1 METEEEQQQR
11 STRRWQRLQ
20 RAASVEE
27 LVVPAGAN
35 AAAGGG
41 DDDDL
46 EVTRDPTVVR
56 GWRRLKAVSM
66 VVFSGGA
73 RPNTT
78 TTTTTTTVNFPFPSI
93 PSSFAHVIVF
103 LLHALGI
110 VLFYNN
116 DSKSIYIC
124 VFHYHN

>member
-1 METEEEQQQR
+1 MMETEEEQQQR

-20 RAASVEE
+20 RAASVEV
-27 LVVPAGAN
+27 LVVPAGADD

-78 TTTTTTTVNFPFPSI
+78 TTTTTMVNFPF

-103 LLHALGI
+103 LLHTLGRS
-110 VLFYNN
+110 FYNN
-116 DSKSIYIC
+116 DSKSICID
-124 VFHYHN
+124 VFHYRN